1 MPGGSTIHHS
11 HVAVMGGTALAYCIV
26 ACWWVAN
33 TLDRS
38 LPSRQLEGFIHGCTQ
53 QTVPNPNTVYD
64 TELLNDSWMQVMIL
78 EDEFKESLNFLHV
91 CSDSRYQY
99 PRLTSLAGPFG
110 VDKDVT
116 SFSLKFIHIVK

>member
-1 MPGGSTIHHS
+1 
-11 HVAVMGGTALAYCIV
+11 MGGTALAYCIV

-64 TELLNDSWMQVMIL
+64 TEQLNYSWMQVMIL
-78 EDEFKESLNFLHV
+78 IVFCVKTGTAGLLLHYNV
-91 CSDSRYQY
+91 FD
-99 PRLTSLAGPFG
+99 F
-110 VDKDVT
+110 VVNK
-116 SFSLKFIHIVK
+116 VKS